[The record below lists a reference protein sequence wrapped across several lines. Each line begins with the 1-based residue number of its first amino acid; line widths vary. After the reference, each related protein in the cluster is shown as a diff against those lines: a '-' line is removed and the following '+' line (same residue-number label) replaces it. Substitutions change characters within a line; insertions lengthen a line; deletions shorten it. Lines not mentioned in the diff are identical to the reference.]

1 MLVRVPEDGAGGEEV
16 PVLGAGVQGTLETH
30 LPVLEGRLYL
40 SISSASESVQP
51 AKDEIFVTMHKRM
64 NYVPFCAD
72 FGPLNLGA
80 TCQMCRKL
88 RVLLASPNLQGSK
101 IVYCTPTPGRGATPG
116 LACSLCVGAP
126 MARRHCAETFA
137 LTRAE
142 RDQAPAL
149 PRICLPA
156 ACVRRRCSHSVAHSA
171 HSVAMPGLGLHRR

>member
-30 LPVLEGRLYL
+30 LPVLERRLYL
-40 SISSASESVQP
+40 SSSSASESVQP

-101 IVYCTPTPGRGATPG
+101 IVYCTSQVWATLAARCTEHCVHARARADIHRCRAADPSARAVRRTRRTSPTLSSCSARFCACTAT
-116 LACSLCVGAP
+116 S
-126 MARRHCAETFA
+126 ARRRPGSRSRAW
-137 LTRAE
+137 TRA
-142 RDQAPAL
+142 
-149 PRICLPA
+149 
-156 ACVRRRCSHSVAHSA
+156 
-171 HSVAMPGLGLHRR
+171 